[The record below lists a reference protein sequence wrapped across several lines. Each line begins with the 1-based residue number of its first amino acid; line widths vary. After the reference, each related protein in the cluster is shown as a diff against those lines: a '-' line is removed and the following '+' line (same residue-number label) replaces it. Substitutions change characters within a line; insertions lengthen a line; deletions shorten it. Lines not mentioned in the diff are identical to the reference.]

1 MHVSEVKIAESQ
13 EERSATAGVPCDDQ
27 LLSALWRSQDQ
38 CHQMAVFGSNNI
50 FRNLEVRG
58 AAQAIKQALSLSWVE
73 NDTYFACAEYLTS
86 DNRTAA
92 NVSGAWAF
100 WMDLDCGEDKA
111 ASGKGYST
119 VEAAEEA
126 LKSFCTKVG
135 IPLPTHLVNSGSG
148 LHVYWVLDGKVDREP
163 WQATAKKLK
172 ALTKTLVFLA
182 DDSRTSDIASVLRI
196 PGTLNYKYNPPR
208 PVTLLRATD
217 NFVSRDLF
225 LGAIDSAYESLCNV
239 AATARLLRAPRL
251 NSVGETDKA
260 SNDHD
265 DVGPLPYQQL
275 TKKEAL
281 DHLLLLQELLR
292 HIDADICHDD
302 WAHVGMALFYETAG
316 CDDGLALFDDWSRGG
331 EKYKGAKETR
341 AKWRSFRSAPGV
353 GYKIGTL
360 FLMARKAGHS
370 PKMIY
375 AEVSRLKNCGDDQDA
390 A

>member
-1 MHVSEVKIAESQ
+1 MHVSEEKIAESQ
-13 EERSATAGVPCDDQ
+13 DERSATAGMPCDDQ

-38 CHQMAVFGSNNI
+38 CHQIAVFGSNNI
-50 FRNLEVRG
+50 FKNLVVKG
-58 AAQAIKQALSLSWVE
+58 AAQAMKQALSLSWVE

-86 DNRTAA
+86 DNRTGA
-92 NVSGAWAF
+92 NVSGAYAF
-100 WMDLDCGEDKA
+100 WLDIDCGEEKA
-111 ASGKGYST
+111 AAGKGYST
-119 VEAAEEA
+119 VEEVEKA
-126 LKSFCTKVG
+126 LSVFCTKAG

-163 WQATAKKLK
+163 WQATARKLK
-172 ALTKTLVFLA
+172 ALTKTLGFLA

-225 LGAIDSAYESLCNV
+225 LGAIDSAYQSLCKV
-239 AATARLLRAPRL
+239 AATARHLHAPHL

-260 SNDHD
+260 SNDQEE
-265 DVGPLPYQQL
+265 VGPLPYQQL
-275 TKKEAL
+275 TKKEAT

-292 HIDADICHDD
+292 HIDADICYDD
-302 WAHVGMALFYETAG
+302 WKNVGMALHYETAG

-331 EKYKGAKETR
+331 KKYKGKLKTR
-341 AKWRSFRSAPGV
+341 MKWRSFRSIPGK
-353 GYKIGTL
+353 GYKIKTL
-360 FLMARKAGHS
+360 FFMAKMVGFPPR
-370 PKMIY
+370 MIY
-375 AEVSRLKNCGDDQDA
+375 AEVARLKNCRGDQDA